1 MDQAIL
7 REVSEK
13 AWIRCGAVRATEI
26 RCRGRGRCNGHPA
39 ASKFRGFAEIGVV
52 EFFRIA
58 EAHHADDDSV
68 SIVFLGHVDEHL
80 ATRFVFVQSERAAI
94 EVLPLLS
101 ELFEGIDAGRYV
113 CTELAGFLS
122 EVVSDDSDVEFAEDV
137 EEFIRFCHDT
147 GEDDIFLPFHGCTS
161 SFLTAS
167 MSSRTKAVCSA
178 LSMNQRA
185 LMTSWRLTGVKICGY

>member
-1 MDQAIL
+1 MQCL
-7 REVSEK
+7 ENFRESLDT
-13 AWIRCGAVRATEI
+13 GAELFE
-26 RCRGRGRCNGHPA
+26 GRRFDVEVENRVTN
-39 ASKFRGFAEIGVV
+39 ASSFEFRFVNRIV

-58 EAHHADDDSV
+58 ETHHADDDGV

-147 GEDDIFLPFHGCTS
+147 GEDDFLPFHGCTG

-185 LMTSWRLTGVKICGY
+185 LMTS